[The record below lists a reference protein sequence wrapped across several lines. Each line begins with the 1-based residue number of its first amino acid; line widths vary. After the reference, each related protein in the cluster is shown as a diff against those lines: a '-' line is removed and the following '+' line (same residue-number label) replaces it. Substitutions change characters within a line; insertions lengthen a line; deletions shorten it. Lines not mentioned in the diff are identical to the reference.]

1 MPNLLLQSTV
11 ESYFILAGNKQVHPT
26 GWTTRGWLRNR
37 GFTRTGFVPD
47 GPDPCR
53 VREHDAKCL
62 ALKTSLVLE
71 NTTILDISYVSAGS
85 TVKPPGVP
93 HETCLQEAYAS
104 ASLCRRQSAI
114 RGEAWLPDE
123 WYGRFLALGNGGLDG
138 CIYYRELDYGSALH
152 FATVGTNNGHN
163 GNTGRPFFG
172 NSEVLNDFTFRSI
185 HVAAVVGKEI
195 VAAYY
200 GRPHA
205 KAYYSGCSTGGRQ
218 GTMSALKY
226 PEDFDGIV
234 AGAPATNSNGLLHWA
249 GMLARYIGAPNP
261 TLSPAFISPE
271 LWNVVAQEI
280 LDQCDG
286 IDGVLDGIITDPDL
300 CEFRA
305 DALLCSGDGADRCL
319 TRPQV
324 VALQKI
330 YSPLYDNDELIY
342 SRFDPGAE
350 AEAIAIDLFNGK
362 FPAFTSR
369 VRFSG
374 YGPQHGRLMR
384 AVDAGGISTFDG
396 DLSAFRDRG
405 GKFITYHGRLIASGN
420 SKRVYELVART
431 LAPAPLDAFYR
442 LFMVPGMAHCSG
454 GPGAASF
461 GQHGGTNAVN
471 TSAHNVL
478 LALVDWVEGG
488 VAPETITGTAR
499 DGTTRVHCRYPQ
511 RSIWDGSEYVCE
523 E

>member
-1 MPNLLLQSTV
+1 MDFP
-11 ESYFILAGNKQVHPT
+11 
-26 GWTTRGWLRNR
+26 
-37 GFTRTGFVPD
+37 GFTFNFLSKLLRAGLPLE
-47 GPDPCR
+47 R
-53 VREHDAKCL
+53 HAKCL

-104 ASLCRRQSAI
+104 ASLCPTSAI

-123 WYGRFLALGNGGLDG
+123 WYGRFLALGNGGP
-138 CIYYRELDYGSALH
+138 RRVELDYGSALH
-152 FATVGTNNGHN
+152 FATVGTNNGHD

-271 LWNVVAQEI
+271 LRFW
-280 LDQCDG
+280 DQCDG

-319 TRPQV
+319 TQPQV

-342 SRFDPGAE
+342 SRFDPSAE

-362 FPAFTSR
+362 FPAFTSDWLR
-369 VRFSG
+369 YAVLNTSEFDFSG

-405 GKFITYHGRLIASGN
+405 GQLIASGN

-488 VAPETITGTAR
+488 VAPENYYGDRAGWDDAR
-499 DGTTRVHCRYPQ
+499 ALPVPPAQ
-511 RSIWDGSEYVCE
+511 RLGR
-523 E
+523 

>member
-1 MPNLLLQSTV
+1 
-11 ESYFILAGNKQVHPT
+11 
-26 GWTTRGWLRNR
+26 
-37 GFTRTGFVPD
+37 
-47 GPDPCR
+47 
-53 VREHDAKCL
+53 
-62 ALKTSLVLE
+62 
-71 NTTILDISYVSAGS
+71 
-85 TVKPPGVP
+85 
-93 HETCLQEAYAS
+93 
-104 ASLCRRQSAI
+104 
-114 RGEAWLPDE
+114 
-123 WYGRFLALGNGGLDG
+123 
-138 CIYYRELDYGSALH
+138 
-152 FATVGTNNGHN
+152 VGTNNGHD

-200 GRPHA
+200 GQPHA

-286 IDGVLDGIITDPDL
+286 IDGVLDRIITDPDL

-319 TRPQV
+319 TEPQV

-342 SRFDPGAE
+342 SRFDPSAE

-362 FPAFTSR
+362 FPAFTS
-369 VRFSG
+369 VREVSNPPRYCG
-374 YGPQHGRLMR
+374 YLNPPVGLAQIRCAQH
-384 AVDAGGISTFDG
+384 
-396 DLSAFRDRG
+396 
-405 GKFITYHGRLIASGN
+405 
-420 SKRVYELVART
+420 E
-431 LAPAPLDAFYR
+431 
-442 LFMVPGMAHCSG
+442 
-454 GPGAASF
+454 
-461 GQHGGTNAVN
+461 
-471 TSAHNVL
+471 
-478 LALVDWVEGG
+478 
-488 VAPETITGTAR
+488 
-499 DGTTRVHCRYPQ
+499 
-511 RSIWDGSEYVCE
+511 
-523 E
+523 